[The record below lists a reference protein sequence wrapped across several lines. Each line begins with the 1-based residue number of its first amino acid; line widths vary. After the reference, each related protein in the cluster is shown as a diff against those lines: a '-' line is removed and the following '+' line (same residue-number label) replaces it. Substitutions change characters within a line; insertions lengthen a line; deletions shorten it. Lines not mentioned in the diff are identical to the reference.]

1 MARSTK
7 RIFLLMIRYP
17 GFFADALCHC
27 SQYGYTHATIGLEE
41 DLNTFYSF
49 MRKGFVV
56 EKVTRYLK
64 PGREPFPCALYE
76 INVSKKVYRRVKK
89 VLEGYIA
96 RQKFLKYTHFSLFWC
111 ILGIPWAIRDR
122 YFCSE
127 FVAEVIKRAD
137 VGYLPKHHA
146 LCLPKDLHKMVESN
160 LVFTGNIQTM
170 VDHYNL
176 LGSG

>member
-17 GFFADALCHC
+17 GFFADTMVRC
-27 SQYGYTHATIGLEE
+27 SRYGYTHATIGLEE

-49 MRKGFVV
+49 MRKGFVE

-76 INVSKKVYRRVKK
+76 IHVSKKVYRRVKK
-89 VLEGYIA
+89 LLMSYVA
-96 RQKFLKYTHFSLFWC
+96 RKNFLKYTHFSLFWC
-111 ILGIPWAIRDR
+111 FLGIPWALRDR

-127 FVAEVIKRAD
+127 FVAEVLKKAD
-137 VGYLPKHHA
+137 VAHLPKHHA
-146 LCLPKDLHKMVESN
+146 LCLPKDFHKMEETKLIFS
-160 LVFTGNIQTM
+160 GNIQTM
-170 VDHYNL
+170 VDHYRL
-176 LGSG
+176 LECC